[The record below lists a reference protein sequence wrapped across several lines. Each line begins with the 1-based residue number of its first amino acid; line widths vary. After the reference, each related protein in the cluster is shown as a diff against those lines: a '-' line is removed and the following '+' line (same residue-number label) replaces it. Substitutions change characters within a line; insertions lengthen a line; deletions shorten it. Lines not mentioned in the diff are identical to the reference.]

1 MADTPKLPPMTRD
14 ELYALLL
21 DNAGLVI
28 NGVID
33 GLAALG
39 SSQDDWDS
47 ESIEILLGRIEEP
60 LKQLRIPGIGN
71 TNSDWDA
78 HVFWYRVENG
88 EDPADPDDPY
98 SGNDEDARTDWKYE
112 VATGDTELGFKDW
125 WGQQIETARDNGG
138 RHA

>member
-1 MADTPKLPPMTRD
+1 MTEVHPRD
-14 ELYALLL
+14 ALKERMLASVDDVLY
-21 DNAGLVI
+21 GL
-28 NGVID
+28 ID

-47 ESIEILLGRIEEP
+47 ESIEILLGKIEEP
-60 LKQLRIPGIGN
+60 LKVLGIPSIGN

-78 HVFWYRVENG
+78 HVFWYRVESG

-98 SGNDEDARTDWKYE
+98 NGNEEDARTDWKYE
-112 VATGDTELGFKDW
+112 VSNGDTELGLKEW
-125 WGQQIETARDNGG
+125 WAQNIETARGNGG